1 MRSKHLLDPELAPVV
16 KLASDAGIKP
26 GGQSPMMAALLAQP
40 QPTSDQVE
48 AREVKIPGPDGAPDV
63 RALLYLPKNAVGCRG
78 AILHIHGGGYV
89 SGAPEMNAAS
99 NLNNAEALNSVVL
112 SVDYRLA
119 PETKFPGAIEDCYAA
134 LAWIHEHASELAVD
148 RTRILVSGDS
158 AGGGLA
164 AALALL
170 ARDRGKY
177 AIAYQHLVFP
187 MIDDRTAID
196 PDVSPYAGEFIWT
209 QASDLYGWTSLLNC
223 APGSRE
229 VSCYAA
235 AARAEDLAG
244 LPPTFIMCGAL
255 DLFLEESLEY
265 ARRLMRA
272 GVPVEMHI
280 YPGAPHGFQMVQT
293 AVVSQQAVRDST
305 AALSKALRG
314 TRHE

>member
-1 MRSKHLLDPELAPVV
+1 M
-16 KLASDAGIKP
+16 
-26 GGQSPMMAALLAQP
+26 
-40 QPTSDQVE
+40 
-48 AREVKIPGPDGAPDV
+48 
-63 RALLYLPKNAVGCRG
+63 
-78 AILHIHGGGYV
+78 
-89 SGAPEMNAAS
+89 
-99 NLNNAEALNSVVL
+99 
-112 SVDYRLA
+112 
-119 PETKFPGAIEDCYAA
+119 
-134 LAWIHEHASELAVD
+134 
-148 RTRILVSGDS
+148 
-158 AGGGLA
+158 
-164 AALALL
+164 L

-280 YPGAPHGFQMVQT
+280 YPGAPPGFQMVQT